1 MQLELPVIDT
11 ERLLVR
17 MCYPEE
23 AIKSARY
30 HLKNRD
36 YLQPF
41 YATFTKES
49 FSEIYWA
56 EELERN
62 IVEYYNDQS
71 MRLFIFEKDNEEIVV
86 GTVSFSGIVR
96 RAAYYCVLG
105 YGLDQDFQG
114 RGYMTE
120 ALDAAIDYMFTEKNM
135 HRVMA
140 NYIPTNEKSGK
151 VLRRLGFTVEGY
163 ARDYLYL
170 DGQWKDHILTS
181 LTNECWDWELDRYLH
196 EDLE

>member
-1 MQLELPVIDT
+1 MQHELPLIDT
-11 ERLLVR
+11 ERLVVR
-17 MCYPEE
+17 MCYPDE

-41 YATFTKES
+41 YATFTEES

-71 MRLFIFEKDNEEIVV
+71 IRFFIFEKDNDEVVV
-86 GTVSFSGIVR
+86 GTANFSGIVR
-96 RAAYYCVLG
+96 RAAYYCVVG

-120 ALDAAIDYMFTEKNM
+120 ALGAAIDFMFTERNI

-140 NYIPTNEKSGK
+140 NYIPVNEKSGK
-151 VLRRLGFTVEGY
+151 VLKRLGFTVEGY

-181 LTNECWDWELDRYLH
+181 LTNEDWQ
-196 EDLE
+196 EDEDN